1 MHESRSKRAGS
12 TLGYAKLYGGFL
24 MNSGTGRTVSKYRLA
39 SLAAVTCPRRRVLF
53 GNRRATSRDTDYL
66 DFSFANRCQQA
77 PAPTPMTGPLEKD
90 WKSYGGTAYF
100 GCPDKFSVG
109 NKALDEIRPK
119 IFDTETGQY
128 VAPAIP
134 TPPAGENVTGAM
146 CALTGSADDMRVV
159 YVVTTATKTTA
170 YSYDVKSG
178 RPPATKELVPPTSD
192 LNLTAATPP
201 NPGHITRVHETR
213 DGSLASHKPNVNAAD
228 RNELSRL

>member
-1 MHESRSKRAGS
+1 
-12 TLGYAKLYGGFL
+12 
-24 MNSGTGRTVSKYRLA
+24 
-39 SLAAVTCPRRRVLF
+39 
-53 GNRRATSRDTDYL
+53 
-66 DFSFANRCQQA
+66 
-77 PAPTPMTGPLEKD
+77 MTGPLEKD

-192 LNLTAATPP
+192 LNLTAANQWGLAPTASAANAGKPESSWPTRSSTTWKSSTNANAATPP
-201 NPGHITRVHETR
+201 SECALR
-213 DGSLASHKPNVNAAD
+213 
-228 RNELSRL
+228 